1 MTDDHESAV
10 DDDLRRLGDIQE
22 IVQLKARCCRLIDT
36 KDWAGYG
43 ELLVDDFR
51 LTSDAGT
58 RNSRA
63 EVVSLLSGS
72 LQDATTVHQ
81 VHMPEI
87 TVAGDVATAVWA
99 MNDYVAFPSE
109 GSPYVI
115 RGYGHYHE
123 EYVRTSDGWRVKSSR
138 LERLRVDTEG
148 DLPAAF
154 RRDRG

>member
-1 MTDDHESAV
+1 VSALEDDV
-10 DDDLRRLGDIQE
+10 RRLRDIQE
-22 IVQLKARCCRLIDT
+22 ITQLKARCCRLIDT
-36 KDWAGYG
+36 KDWDGYG
-43 ELLVDDFR
+43 ELLVEDFR

-63 EVVSLLSGS
+63 EVLALLAGS
-72 LQDATTVHQ
+72 LAHATTVHH

-87 TVAGDVATAVWA
+87 TVSGDTATAIWA

-109 GSPYVI
+109 GSPFVI

-123 EYVRTSDGWRVKSSR
+123 EYVRTGEGWRVKSSV
-138 LERLRVDTEG
+138 LERLRVDTDG

-154 RRDRG
+154 RGGGG

>member
-1 MTDDHESAV
+1 VPALEDDV
-10 DDDLRRLGDIQE
+10 RLLVDIQE
-22 IVQLKARCCRLIDT
+22 IVQLKARCCRMIDT
-36 KDWAGYG
+36 KDWDGYG

-51 LTSDAGT
+51 LASDGGT
-58 RNSRA
+58 RTSRA
-63 EVVSLLSGS
+63 EVLSSLAAS
-72 LQDATTVHQ
+72 LATATTVHH

-87 TVAGDVATAVWA
+87 TVSGDSATAIWA

-123 EYVRTSDGWRVKSSR
+123 EYVRTPDGWRVKSSV

-154 RRDRG
+154 RRGGG

>member
-1 MTDDHESAV
+1 MRNDPQSAV
-10 DDDLRRLGDIQE
+10 ADDVRRLCDIQE

-58 RNSRA
+58 RTSRA
-63 EVVSLLSGS
+63 EVVSLLSAS
-72 LQDATTVHQ
+72 LQNATTVHQ

-87 TVAGDVATAVWA
+87 TVAGDVATAIWA
-99 MNDYVAFPSE
+99 MNDYVVFSSE

-123 EYVRTSDGWRVKSSR
+123 EYVRTPDGWRVKSSV

-154 RRDRG
+154 RRGSG

>member
-1 MTDDHESAV
+1 V
-10 DDDLRRLGDIQE
+10 GDDLRLLLDIQE
-22 IVQLKARCCRLIDT
+22 ITQLKARCCRLIDT
-36 KDWAGYG
+36 KDWDGYG
-43 ELLVDDFR
+43 ELLVEDFR

-58 RNSRA
+58 RTSRA
-63 EVVSLLSGS
+63 EVVSLLAAS
-72 LQDATTVHQ
+72 LEHATTVHH

-87 TVAGDVATAVWA
+87 SVDGDVATAIWA

-109 GSPYVI
+109 GAPYVI

-123 EYVRTSDGWRVKSSR
+123 EYVRTSDGWRVKSSV

-154 RRDRG
+154 ARDG

>member
-1 MTDDHESAV
+1 MTDDHASAV
-10 DDDLRRLGDIQE
+10 EDDVRRLCDIQE

-58 RNSRA
+58 RTSRA
-63 EVVSLLSGS
+63 EVVSLLTGS
-72 LQDATTVHQ
+72 LQNATTVHQ

-87 TVAGDVATAVWA
+87 TVTGDVATAIWA

-109 GSPYVI
+109 GTPYVI

-123 EYVRTSDGWRVKSSR
+123 VYVRTAEGWRVKSST

-154 RRDRG
+154 QRGGG

>member
-1 MTDDHESAV
+1 M
-10 DDDLRRLGDIQE
+10 DDDVRRLCDIQE

-51 LTSDAGT
+51 LISDAGT
-58 RNSRA
+58 RTSRD
-63 EVVSLLSGS
+63 EVVSLLTNS

-87 TVAGDVATAVWA
+87 SVTGDVATAIWA
-99 MNDYVAFPSE
+99 MNDYVSFPSE

-123 EYVRTSDGWRVKSSR
+123 EYVRTPDGWRVASST

-154 RRDRG
+154 RRDES

>member
-1 MTDDHESAV
+1 MTDDHESSV
-10 DDDLRRLGDIQE
+10 DDDVRRLCDIQE
-22 IVQLKARCCRLIDT
+22 ISQLKARCCRLIDT

-43 ELLVDDFR
+43 DLLVDDFR

-58 RNSRA
+58 RNGRA
-63 EVVSLLSGS
+63 EVVALLTGS
-72 LQDATTVHQ
+72 LQNATTVHQ

-87 TVAGDVATAVWA
+87 TVIGDLAKAIWA
-99 MNDYVAFPSE
+99 MNDYVSFPSE
-109 GSPYVI
+109 GAPYVI

-123 EYVRTSDGWRVKSSR
+123 EYVRTPEGWRVKSST

-154 RRDRG
+154 QRGGG

>member
-1 MTDDHESAV
+1 MEAAM
-10 DDDLRRLGDIQE
+10 DDDVRRLCDIQE

-36 KDWAGYG
+36 KNWAGYG

-58 RNSRA
+58 RTSRD
-63 EVVSLLSGS
+63 EVVSLLTNS

-87 TVAGDVATAVWA
+87 SVTGDAATAIWA
-99 MNDYVAFPSE
+99 MNDYVSFPSE

-123 EYVRTSDGWRVKSSR
+123 EYVRTPDGWRVASST

-154 RRDRG
+154 RRDES

>member
-63 EVVSLLSGS
+63 EVVSLLTGS
-72 LQDATTVHQ
+72 LQEATTVHQ

-87 TVAGDVATAVWA
+87 TVAGDVATAIWA

-123 EYVRTSDGWRVKSSR
+123 EYVRTPEGWRVKSST
-138 LERLRVDTEG
+138 LERLRVDAEG
-148 DLPAAF
+148 DLPARF
-154 RRDRG
+154 QRGGG

>member
-1 MTDDHESAV
+1 MSDDRQSVVE
-10 DDDLRRLGDIQE
+10 DDVRRLCDIQE

-43 ELLVDDFR
+43 ELLVEDFQ

-63 EVVSLLSGS
+63 EVVSLLAAS
-72 LQDATTVHQ
+72 LGNATTVHH

-87 TVAGDVATAVWA
+87 TVTGDVATAIWA
-99 MNDYVAFPSE
+99 MNDYVTFPGD

-123 EYVRTSDGWRVKSSR
+123 EYVRTAAGWRVKSST

-148 DLPAAF
+148 ELPAAF
-154 RRDRG
+154 ARGGG